1 MAVSASKKVV
11 LVVLLAAAYIIGR
24 GNEEHKKYD
33 ELKSKPLSELSQQD
47 REFIKKTEDDRA
59 KAESDRREY
68 QLEEKRKKES
78 SKAKPL
84 SEQELLQNDVIFSCN
99 EMARNALNYPDS
111 FKIDHTKSG
120 IDNQQG
126 SKVYYYTLDYS
137 GVNAFNVRST
147 HTIECYGTIGDE
159 SRKVTYRKFN

>member
-11 LVVLLAAAYIIGR
+11 LVALLAAAYFIGR
-24 GNEEHKKYD
+24 GTVEHKKYD

-59 KAESDRREY
+59 KAESDRKEY
-68 QLEEKRKKES
+68 QLEEKRKEE
-78 SKAKPL
+78 ADRPRR
-84 SEQELLQNDVIFSCN
+84 ELMELQIAVRSACEDT
-99 EMARNALNYPDS
+99 ARSQLNYPDS
-111 FKIDHTKSG
+111 YDDEQYEDG
-120 IDNQQG
+120 IDSQDG
-126 SKVYYYTLDYS
+126 RKFYYYTLHYS
-137 GVNAFNVRST
+137 GTNAFNVRST